1 MFAIIDD
8 RGHQY
13 KVQQGDRFDIQLMD
27 LAEGQQSVQF
37 DRILMIGDT
46 GSAPKI
52 GTPAVAG
59 ATVKAKVLDMIKGD
73 KITIQKF
80 RRRKNFRKK
89 TGHRQ
94 KYLRLEVESING

>member
-13 KVQQGDRFDIQLMD
+13 KVKQGDRFDIQLMD
-27 LAEGQQSVQF
+27 LAEGQQSVKF
-37 DRILMIGDT
+37 DRILMICDT
-46 GSAPKI
+46 GGAPKI

-59 ATVKAKVLDMIKGD
+59 ATVTAKVLEMIKGD

-80 RRRKNFRKK
+80 RRRKNYRKK

-94 KYLRLEVESING
+94 KYLRLEVESITG